1 MLIASD
7 GKPLGIVS
15 RDQAL
20 ILADSQGLDLIEVGP
35 KATPPV
41 ARLLNWGKYKYELE
55 KKERKAKGKVTT
67 LKEVKLS
74 LKISEHDF
82 ETKVRRA
89 KEFLEAGH
97 KVGAFLLL
105 RGREAMFQ
113 DKAEEMLKRFRD
125 AVGGSFEGVVVRLGP
140 RVSVNVVRKR

>member
-1 MLIASD
+1 MLIGAD
-7 GKPLGIVS
+7 GKPLGVIS
-15 RDQAL
+15 RDQAM
-20 ILADSQGLDLIEVGP
+20 ILAHELGLDLIEVGP
-35 KATPPV
+35 KAAPPV
-41 ARLLNWGKYKYELE
+41 ARLLDWGKYKYELE

-74 LKISEHDF
+74 LKIDEHDF
-82 ETKVRRA
+82 QTKVRRA

-113 DKAEEMLKRFRD
+113 DKGQEILRRFRD
-125 AVGGSFEGVVVRLGP
+125 EAGGEFEGSVIRLGP
-140 RVSVNVVRKR
+140 RVSVNIVRKK